1 MIGYL
6 QVHPVDQNIISDLR
20 TRIPRECEELLTSS
34 PFIKLSLPTRKQLT
48 KPITITL
55 PLPPNQLRI
64 KRPQTAVA
72 KTAREVEARPATARP
87 TSTQE
92 RKGIP
97 GLCINLTKNYVLS

>member
-1 MIGYL
+1 M
-6 QVHPVDQNIISDLR
+6 DQNIISDLR
-20 TRIPRECEELLTSS
+20 TRIARECEELMTSS

-72 KTAREVEARPATARP
+72 KTSREVEARPATARP
-87 TSTQE
+87 ASTQE
-92 RKGIP
+92 RKGIHD
-97 GLCINLTKNYVLS
+97 LCINLPKKLF